1 MKVGCTANV
10 QFKSFNVQQS
20 VLKCSFH
27 NRSICVG
34 ADVVSLAFLVSLSG
48 SLKGDKDMMQ
58 VMLLKS
64 GEQIAIRL
72 HRPPL
77 CIF

>member
-1 MKVGCTANV
+1 MKVGCTANI

-20 VLKCSFH
+20 VLKCFH
-27 NRSICVG
+27 DRSICVG
-34 ADVVSLAFLVSLSG
+34 ADIVSLAFLESLSG